1 MLFYFLLHLVDA
13 LCFKINRTRIELTTA
28 LRKRNSIVRQARQ
41 AKRQTASI
49 KWCPNSQ
56 ICCTLHDALHTW
68 VYDRRSPMTTDNCRT
83 SCDCCRPYCI
93 IDDPLASRF
102 QLGITRTSH
111 IHTHSHTSAVFFFF
125 VCVCRLIFQVYNFF

>member
-41 AKRQTASI
+41 TGRQLASNGI
-49 KWCPNSQ
+49 P
-56 ICCTLHDALHTW
+56 TRTFVVLHDALHTW

-111 IHTHSHTSAVFFFF
+111 IHTHSHTSAVFF
-125 VCVCRLIFQVYNFF
+125 CVCLSINISSL